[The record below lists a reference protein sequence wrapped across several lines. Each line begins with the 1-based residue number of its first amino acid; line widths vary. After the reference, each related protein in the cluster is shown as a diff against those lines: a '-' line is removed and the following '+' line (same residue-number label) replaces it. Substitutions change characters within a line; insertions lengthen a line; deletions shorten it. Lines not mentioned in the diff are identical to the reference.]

1 MEHLIEWQKY
11 QVKVAKYIRDYSI
24 WLKEQGEVTTA
35 DDGPGGGTNP
45 PPPPPPPP
53 PGN

>member
-11 QVKVAKYIRDYSI
+11 QVKVAKYIRDYAI
-24 WLKEQGEVTTA
+24 WLKEQGEVSA
-35 DDGPGGGTNP
+35 QGGDGPGTLP

-53 PGN
+53 PHG